1 MILYLILFLI
11 NPQEICDKVV
21 SEDCFMLKY
30 CLDRSKTQETCD
42 KAVDA
47 FLPTLTIF
55 LDWIVTKIM
64 IQKPGDVVLSN
75 DDAVFVNKD
84 FDKVTFFSDEVGIL
98 NVDLKNINLHDV
110 NFD

>member
-1 MILYLILFLI
+1 MLLYLILFLI
-11 NPQEICDKVV
+11 NTQEICDKVV

-30 CLDRSKTQETCD
+30 CLDRYKTQETCD
-42 KAVDA
+42 KTVDA
-47 FLPTLTIF
+47 FLPTLTFF

-64 IQKPGDVVLSN
+64 IQKPGDVVFSN

-84 FDKVTFFSDEVGIL
+84 SGNVTFFRDEVGIL